1 MSDTAAQPSAETSG
15 ENVLEV
21 RDLHTT
27 YSVRGSFFD
36 RLRGRESGSVR
47 AVDGVSLDLRRGEVL
62 GLVGESGSGKTTL
75 GRTLLG
81 LVEATSG
88 SIRLDG
94 EELTGR
100 SEAELRPLRRRMQIV
115 FQDPHASLN
124 PAMRIG
130 ALVADP
136 LRFHK
141 IVSDRDELRERAS
154 AALERVGLAPAS
166 EFLDKFPAD
175 LSGGQKQRAVLAR
188 AIILGPDVLVA
199 DEPVSMLDM
208 SVRAKILELM
218 LELKDEL
225 DLTYIYITHDLAT
238 AKFFCDRIAIMYLG
252 QIVELGPAADIYE
265 RPHHPYTAALLR
277 AIPEPDPRR
286 TVPRDLPRGE
296 VPDAVVPPLGC
307 PFHPRCPKAF
317 EVCGWESRDLRTL
330 LEDRWTRLSQDDY
343 ERERASVGNLD
354 VLDVP
359 SVDTILPVPD
369 GGTGEQPAEVL
380 AAMRADAADDPFWSG
395 VAATEV
401 TDAGVRVR
409 FHEPRVPRDLRVD
422 RSVVRCHLHDPEAL
436 AAAEEIRRG
445 RDGTQNV

>member
-1 MSDTAAQPSAETSG
+1 MSAGGRQREGGG
-15 ENVLEV
+15 EALLEV
-21 RDLHTT
+21 RDLCTT

-36 RLRGRESGSVR
+36 RLKGSESGSVR
-47 AVDGVSLDLRRGEVL
+47 AVDDVSLDLRRGEVL

-81 LVEATSG
+81 LVEASSG
-88 SIRLDG
+88 SIRLEG
-94 EELTGR
+94 EELVGR
-100 SEAELRPLRRRMQIV
+100 SEAEMRPLRRRMQIV

-124 PAMRIG
+124 PAMTVG

-141 IVSDRDELRERAS
+141 LASDRDELRVRAS
-154 AALERVGLAPAS
+154 EALERVGLAPAS
-166 EFLDKFPAD
+166 EFLDKYPAD

-225 DLTYIYITHDLAT
+225 ELTYIYITHDLAT

-252 QIVELGPAADIYE
+252 QIVEIGPAPDIYE
-265 RPHHPYTAALLR
+265 SPQHPYTAALLR

-286 TVPRDLPRGE
+286 AVPRDLPRGE

-317 EVCGWESRDLRTL
+317 EVCGWESRDLLML
-330 LEDRWTRLSQDDY
+330 LEDRWTQLSQEDY
-343 ERERASVGNLD
+343 ERERASVGDLEALD
-354 VLDVP
+354 APTAEAL
-359 SVDTILPVPD
+359 LPAPE
-369 GGTGEQPAEVL
+369 GGAAEQPAEVL
-380 AAMRADAADDPFWSG
+380 ERLRAAAPEDPFWKG

-401 TDAGVRVR
+401 SEAGLRVR
-409 FHEPRVPRDLRVD
+409 FREPVEPRDLEVG

-436 AAAEEIRRG
+436 AAARAAGGGDVEG
-445 RDGTQNV
+445 DPA